1 MARFIGAIAA
11 LGLASRAFAYQPE
24 PVPAAQPTAGD
35 PDIVCKYVVA
45 AGRDDKPY
53 QLCQS
58 KAKWAAKAAAD
69 AKDANHMVC
78 RYQQETASRIKVG
91 KRCQTA
97 DQWAEEERE
106 TRQHVEEI
114 QARSCQGQGPC

>member
-1 MARFIGAIAA
+1 MLKFIAA
-11 LGLASRAFAYQPE
+11 TAVAGLASTALAYQPG
-24 PVPAAQPTAGD
+24 PVPAAQATAGD
-35 PDIVCKYVVA
+35 PGIVCKYVVA
-45 AGRDDKPY
+45 AGRDNKPY

-58 KAKWAAKAAAD
+58 KAKWASKAAAD
-69 AKDANHMVC
+69 AKDANRMVC
-78 RYQQETASRIKVG
+78 RYEQETASRIKVG

-97 DQWAEEERE
+97 EQWAEEERE